1 MNQELANELIDII
14 KDYKKLSD
22 FIENE
27 VPYKYSE
34 DIRDDLFLNTY
45 LNDVITRI
53 KETQNV

>member
-45 LNDVITRI
+45 LNDVIARI